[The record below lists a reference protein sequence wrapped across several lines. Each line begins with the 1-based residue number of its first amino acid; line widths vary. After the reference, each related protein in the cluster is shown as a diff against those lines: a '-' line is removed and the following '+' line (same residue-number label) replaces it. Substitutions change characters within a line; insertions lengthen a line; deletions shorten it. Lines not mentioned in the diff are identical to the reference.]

1 MADRLNVTNL
11 DFDTIKTNLK
21 NFLRQQSEFQDY
33 DFEGSG
39 LNILLDI
46 LAYNTHYN
54 AYYLNMVANESF
66 LDSAMLRNSVVS
78 HAKKYGYTPR
88 SYSSPRA
95 SINVTVN
102 SGSANTGSLTIPKG
116 FIFLSN
122 QIDNR
127 AYNFVTLEDKTVTKT
142 GNNFVF
148 SDLNIYEGQYVTYN
162 FTHSQSSN
170 PKQLFEIPDDTIDT
184 DTLSVSVRPSSSNTQ
199 VKYYNKVENAL
210 DVSTT
215 SEVYYLQEGQNG
227 NYQIYF
233 GDDVFGKK
241 LPDGAYITLN
251 YLKTNGTAA
260 DGANNFVATSGI
272 SGYTDISVSSVVK
285 AAGGSDRES
294 VDGIKYAAPLS
305 FLSQNRAVTK
315 NDYIKLIQ
323 QNYPAFQSVNVWGG
337 EENDP
342 PIYGKIFIA
351 AKPKFGFEVTET
363 EKEYVKQY
371 IIEPISIMTV
381 KPEIVDVDYNYLK
394 IESVVYYDPTK
405 TSMGE
410 NDLITN
416 IKSLIQNFSNTE
428 LNKFNAFFKYSNLE
442 SNIDSYSPSIVS
454 NEIELTIGKKF
465 RPDLTK
471 SGNYEL
477 DYGFEL
483 KRGTTYD
490 NFYSSPSFSMVD
502 EEGITR
508 NCFFEEVPS
517 SYSGVQSINV
527 LNPGYG
533 YTTTPTV
540 EIIGDGEGATATA
553 TIVNGKISKITVVT
567 PGIGYTSA
575 VVKISGGG
583 GLLGD
588 ADAVLEGRYGKL
600 RIAYYKTDETTSRN
614 IKVILNQNKNNGDA
628 GVVDYVLGKVTIPD
642 FSPTDVN
649 NTFKDI
655 MIHFRPKV
663 NIIESKLN
671 KMLVLDSE
679 DPTSITV
686 KIVRTS

>member
-1 MADRLNVTNL
+1 MQQIENNLNHNG
-11 DFDTIKTNLK
+11 
-21 NFLRQQSEFQDY
+21 EF
-33 DFEGSG
+33 
-39 LNILLDI
+39 
-46 LAYNTHYN
+46 
-54 AYYLNMVANESF
+54 
-66 LDSAMLRNSVVS
+66 
-78 HAKKYGYTPR
+78 YT
-88 SYSSPRA
+88 
-95 SINVTVN
+95 
-102 SGSANTGSLTIPKG
+102 SLTVKSVMQNNGTISTTKMSRFFQWGTPE
-116 FIFLSN
+116 
-122 QIDNR
+122 D
-127 AYNFVTLEDKTVTKT
+127 LED
-142 GNNFVF
+142 F
-148 SDLNIYEGQYVTYN
+148 
-162 FTHSQSSN
+162 
-170 PKQLFEIPDDTIDT
+170 
-184 DTLSVSVRPSSSNTQ
+184 
-199 VKYYNKVENAL
+199 
-210 DVSTT
+210 
-215 SEVYYLQEGQNG
+215 
-227 NYQIYF
+227 NYWNEAISQIY
-233 GDDVFGKK
+233 
-241 LPDGAYITLN
+241 
-251 YLKTNGTAA
+251 
-260 DGANNFVATSGI
+260 S
-272 SGYTDISVSSVVK
+272 
-285 AAGGSDRES
+285 E
-294 VDGIKYAAPLS
+294 
-305 FLSQNRAVTK
+305 
-315 NDYIKLIQ
+315 
-323 QNYPAFQSVNVWGG
+323 
-337 EENDP
+337 
-342 PIYGKIFIA
+342 
-351 AKPKFGFEVTET
+351 
-363 EKEYVKQY
+363 
-371 IIEPISIMTV
+371 
-381 KPEIVDVDYNYLK
+381 
-394 IESVVYYDPTK
+394 
-405 TSMGE
+405 
-410 NDLITN
+410 
-416 IKSLIQNFSNTE
+416 
-428 LNKFNAFFKYSNLE
+428 KYSNLE

-490 NFYSSPSFSMVD
+490 NFYSSPSFNMVD